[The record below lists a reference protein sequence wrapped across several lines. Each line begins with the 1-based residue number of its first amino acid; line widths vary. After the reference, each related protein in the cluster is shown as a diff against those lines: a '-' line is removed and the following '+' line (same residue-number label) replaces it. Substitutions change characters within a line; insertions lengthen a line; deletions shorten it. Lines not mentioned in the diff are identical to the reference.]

1 MIEINNKFCKNL
13 YGKNDF
19 VEVFKNL
26 NRYRAVCE
34 NNFVRPSK

>member
-1 MIEINNKFCKNL
+1 MIEIDNKFCENL
-13 YGKNDF
+13 YGKNGF

-26 NRYRAVCE
+26 NRYGAE

>member
-1 MIEINNKFCKNL
+1 MI
-13 YGKNDF
+13 